1 MKKPSNLD
9 DLLSITALTHSFQQV
24 RRLCYATGEDRFE
37 NDAEHSFQLAFI
49 AWYLIEKEGL
59 PLNKEKA
66 FMYALSHDIAE
77 VYAGDTSFY
86 RTTAEDQKKAEL
98 EKEAVKKLEETFP
111 DFLALTST
119 LRAYEEKND
128 PESKFIYALDKIL
141 PMLNILLD
149 EGRSWHFN
157 NIDYEKLYEGK
168 QDKVSHDPVVQEYFI
183 LIVEILINNPGL
195 FPKKQ

>member
-1 MKKPSNLD
+1 MEKTSNLD
-9 DLLSITALTHSFQQV
+9 GLLSITALTHSFQQV

-49 AWYLIEKEGL
+49 AWYIIEKEGL
-59 PLNKEKA
+59 SLNKEKI
-66 FMYALSHDIAE
+66 FSYAICHDIAE

-86 RTTAEDQKKAEL
+86 RTTKEDQQKTEL

-111 DFLALTST
+111 DFPALTST
-119 LRAYEEKND
+119 LRAYEEKRD

-141 PMLNILLD
+141 PILNILLD

-157 NIDYEKLYEGK
+157 NIDFEKLYEGK
-168 QDKVSHDPVVQEYFI
+168 QGKVSHDPVVQEYFI
-183 LIVEILINNPGL
+183 LIVSILKKNPGL
-195 FPKKQ
+195 FPNKQ

>member
-1 MKKPSNLD
+1 MEKPSNLH

-37 NDAEHSFQLAFI
+37 NDAEHSFQLAFV
-49 AWYLIEKEGL
+49 AWYLIEKEKL

-77 VYAGDTSFY
+77 VYAGDVSFY
-86 RTTAEDQKKAEL
+86 RTVEEDRKKAEL
-98 EKEAVKKLEETFP
+98 EKDAVEKLEKTYSDFP
-111 DFLALTST
+111 ALTSA

-157 NIDYEKLYEGK
+157 NVDFEKLYDGK
-168 QDKVSHDPVVQEYFI
+168 QDKVSHDPVVKEYFI
-183 LIVEILINNPGL
+183 LIVEILKNKPGL